1 MKISIITVVFN
12 NCNTILD
19 AINSVYFQTY
29 KNVEYIIIDGGSS
42 DGTLDIINANMH
54 KISKVISER
63 DNGIYD
69 AMNKGIKLATG
80 DIIGILNSDDF
91 YFDKLVLFDVIQEFA
106 KNPDLDIIYGNIVYV
121 NQNKPDVIERKWIS
135 ENYYK
140 KYFEDGNVPPHPA
153 LFLKKCVYKHV
164 KHFDLDFRL
173 ASDYEFMLR
182 VFKSDL
188 FKIKYFNRMMVK
200 MRLGGATN
208 KNWKNIYKG
217 NIEVIKSWKKN
228 HLSVPYFFLFKR
240 IYKRLIQFL

>member
-12 NCNTILD
+12 NCATILN
-19 AINSVYFQTY
+19 AINSVYSQTY

-42 DGTLDIINANMH
+42 DGTLDIINENSH
-54 KISKVISER
+54 KISKVLSER

-91 YFDKLVLFDVIQEFA
+91 YFDEFVLFDVYQEFA
-106 KNPDLDIIYGNIVYV
+106 KNPDLDILYGNIVYV
-121 NQNKPDVIERKWIS
+121 NQNKPEVIERKWIS

-140 KYFEDGNVPPHPA
+140 KYFEDGNVPPHPS
-153 LFLKKCVYKHV
+153 LFLKKNVYEQV

-188 FKIKYFNRMMVK
+188 FNIKYLNRMMVK

-240 IYKRLIQFL
+240 IYKRFIQFL